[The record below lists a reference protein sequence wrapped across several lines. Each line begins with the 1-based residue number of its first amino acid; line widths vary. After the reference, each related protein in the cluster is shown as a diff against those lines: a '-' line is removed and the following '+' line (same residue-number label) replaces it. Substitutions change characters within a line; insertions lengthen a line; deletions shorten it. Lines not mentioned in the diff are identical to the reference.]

1 MQGRQRRVS
10 AFQELKRLSDVCE
23 DVAERRGIP
32 ICVTVVDAHGH
43 PVLLRR
49 ALEMAERKAYT
60 SVVMGMETNALS
72 ALVQPGQ
79 PLFTLTS
86 SSSRLVAFG
95 GGSRVELDGEAFG
108 VGISGGTTQ
117 EDMEMLRDA
126 RLQFG
131 QGEWAPDS
139 MS

>member
-1 MQGRQRRVS
+1 VN
-10 AFQELKRLSDVCE
+10 AFQELKRFSDVCE
-23 DVAERRGIP
+23 DVAGQRGIP

-49 ALEMAERKAYT
+49 MPGSPVLALEMAERKAYT
-60 SVVMGMETNALS
+60 SVVMGMETNALG

-95 GGSRVELDGEAFG
+95 GGSRVELGGEAFG

-126 RLQFG
+126 RLRFG

>member
-1 MQGRQRRVS
+1 
-10 AFQELKRLSDVCE
+10 
-23 DVAERRGIP
+23 
-32 ICVTVVDAHGH
+32 
-43 PVLLRR
+43 
-49 ALEMAERKAYT
+49 MAERKAYT
-60 SVVMGMETNALS
+60 SVVMGMETNALG

-95 GGSRVELDGEAFG
+95 GGSRVELGGEEFG

-126 RLQFG
+126 RLRFG